1 MVVEYLEMTKWS
13 KHGKLLNKIICWKIP
28 AYNFKTWGVFMI
40 RRNYLYFILIIAFS
54 IIAVFGI
61 NYLVGSDFS
70 NIYYGM
76 TRDFRYFEKLRDN
89 NITLDFLKKYDDI
102 KVIAK
107 TNNDSVIGVYDPS
120 MFYYS
125 NSSKIISNGEYRYFS
140 TYDYKKNSNVSI
152 LSYPVVEMINNGM
165 TISQSEIKYFEE
177 EYNTDIIYVFDLYS
191 EIFQA
196 EEDIKIA
203 KNLYSIDI
211 RDITSIYIDAYKNNI
226 INEVTSELINA
237 GFNLKIQ
244 ANSIYET
251 IKLSFKERLYV
262 KFFLISTIL
271 FYILF
276 IVVSFIFLSKY
287 KSYINTMRI
296 WGGSIKDIFLN
307 KFITNLITVLMLS
320 TVSMTLSLLYLDAF
334 GLLSL
339 SRANIMETC
348 SLILVTIIVVNL
360 ISFVI
365 NIIFSLRE
373 VR

>member
-1 MVVEYLEMTKWS
+1 
-13 KHGKLLNKIICWKIP
+13 
-28 AYNFKTWGVFMI
+28 MI
-40 RRNYLYFILIIAFS
+40 RRNLIYYILLILFS
-54 IIAVFGI
+54 IVIVFGI

-70 NIYYGM
+70 KIYYGM
-76 TRDFRYFEKLRDN
+76 SRDFVHFERVETKD
-89 NITLDFLKKYDDI
+89 TSLDFLKEYEDI
-102 KVIAK
+102 KVIAQ
-107 TNNDSVIGVYDPS
+107 TNDNSIIGVYDPN
-120 MFYYS
+120 MFYYI
-125 NSSKIISNGEYRYFS
+125 NSSKVIYNGHYRYFS
-140 TYDYKKNSNVSI
+140 QNDYIKNSNVSI
-152 LSYPVVEMINNGM
+152 VSYPVVEMLNNG
-165 TISQSEIKYFEE
+165 ISIRQSEIKYFEE
-177 EYNTDIIYVFDLYS
+177 EYNTDIIHIFDIYS

-203 KNLYSIDI
+203 KNLFSINI
-211 RDITSIYIDAYKNNI
+211 GDITSIYIDSDSNRI
-226 INEVTSELINA
+226 INEATSKLISA
-237 GFNLKIQ
+237 GFNLKSK

-251 IKLSFKERLYV
+251 IKISFKGRLYV
-262 KFFLISTIL
+262 KFYLISTIL

-287 KSYINTMRI
+287 KIYMNAIRI
-296 WGGSIKDIFLN
+296 CGASIKEIFLN

>member
-40 RRNYLYFILIIAFS
+40 RRNYLYFILTIAFS

-152 LSYPVVEMINNGM
+152 LSYPVVEMFNNGM

-177 EYNTDIIYVFDLYS
+177 EYNTDIIHVFDIYS

-203 KNLYSIDI
+203 KNLFSIN
-211 RDITSIYIDAYKNNI
+211 RGDITSIYIDSDSNRI
-226 INEVTSELINA
+226 INEATSKLISA
-237 GFNLKIQ
+237 GFNIKSK

-251 IKLSFKERLYV
+251 IKISFKGRLYV

-287 KSYINTMRI
+287 KIYMNAIRI
-296 WGGSIKDIFLN
+296 CGASIKEIFLN
-307 KFITNLITVLMLS
+307 KFITNLVITLLIS
-320 TVSMTLSLLYLDAF
+320 TVSMELTILYLDSVD
-334 GLLSL
+334 LLSL
-339 SRANIMETC
+339 TRSNI
-348 SLILVTIIVVNL
+348 SQIYLLVLVTIIIVNF
-360 ISFVI
+360 ISFAMNTI
-365 NIIFSLRE
+365 YSLRE

>member
-1 MVVEYLEMTKWS
+1 
-13 KHGKLLNKIICWKIP
+13 
-28 AYNFKTWGVFMI
+28 MI
-40 RRNYLYFILIIAFS
+40 RRNYLYFILTIAFS

-152 LSYPVVEMINNGM
+152 LSYPVVEMLNNGI

-211 RDITSIYIDAYKNNI
+211 RDITSIYIDSDSNRI
-226 INEVTSELINA
+226 INEATSKLISA
-237 GFNLKIQ
+237 GFNLKSK

-251 IKLSFKERLYV
+251 IKISFKGRLYV

-287 KSYINTMRI
+287 KIYMNAIRI
-296 WGGSIKDIFLN
+296 CGASIKEIFLN

-360 ISFVI
+360 ISFVV